1 MSMKTLLLTC
11 LAFAGTFFASAKEVR
26 YVAANGDDANDG
38 LTERTAWKTVARLVE
53 GLPAGG
59 EGRLRRGDLF

>member
-1 MSMKTLLLTC
+1 MNMKALLLTS
-11 LAFAGTFFASAKEVR
+11 LVFAVTSCASAKEVR

-38 LTERTAWKTVARLVE
+38 LTERTAWKTVARLAK